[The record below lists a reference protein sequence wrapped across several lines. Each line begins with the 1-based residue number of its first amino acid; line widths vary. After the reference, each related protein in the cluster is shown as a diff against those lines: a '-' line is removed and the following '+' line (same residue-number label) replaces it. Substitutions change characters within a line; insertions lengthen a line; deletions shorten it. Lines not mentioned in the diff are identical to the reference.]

1 MSQPVELPALRSR
14 LEEYGSSAF
23 LTSVSDAQAPHITS
37 VTVRM
42 EGDRLVFGAGRKSRA
57 NLAARPT
64 VALLWPAP
72 PGADYSLIVDG
83 TYDGPVGDDEE
94 GGDVALVPFAAIL
107 HRIAGAPG
115 DGAMCLPVTDP

>member
-23 LTSVSDAQAPHITS
+23 LTTVGDEASPHVTS

-42 EGDRLVFGAGRKSRA
+42 DGDRLVFGAGRTSRA
-57 NLAARPT
+57 NLEARPT

-72 PGADYSLIVDG
+72 AGADYSLIVDG
-83 TYDGPVGDDEE
+83 TFDGPVGDA
-94 GGDVALVPFAAIL
+94 GDVALRPTSAIL
-107 HRIAGAPG
+107 HRVAGTPG
-115 DGAMCLPVTDP
+115 DGATCLPVTEP

>member
-23 LTSVSDAQAPHITS
+23 LTTVSDEASPHVTS

-42 EGDRLVFGAGRKSRA
+42 DGDRLVFGAGRKSRA
-57 NLAARPT
+57 NLEARPT

-72 PGADYSLIVDG
+72 AGTDYSLIVDG
-83 TYDGPVGDDEE
+83 TYDGPVGDAV
-94 GGDVALVPFAAIL
+94 GGDVALVPTSAIL
-107 HRIAGAPG
+107 HRIAGTPG
-115 DGAMCLPVTDP
+115 DGATCLPVTEP

>member
-1 MSQPVELPALRSR
+1 MSQPVELPALQSR

-23 LTSVSDAQAPHITS
+23 LTTVSDAQAPHVTS

-42 EGDRLVFGAGRKSRA
+42 DGDRLVFGAGRKSLA
-57 NLAARPT
+57 NLEARPT

-83 TYDGPVGDDEE
+83 TFDGPVGDT
-94 GGDVALVPFAAIL
+94 GDVALVPSSAIL
-107 HRIAGAPG
+107 HRIAGTPG
-115 DGAMCLPVTDP
+115 DGATCLPVTSP